1 MSVIAFS
8 YDKQLTK
15 IFIDLG
21 YELNKADKNWI
32 PPFRNELM
40 HELSETFEFNTIEGN
55 SHCNFIALRNNKPVG
70 RISAMINNQLKDEE
84 GRQIGTI
91 GFFECVDDRLV
102 AEELLNSAIRFL
114 NKEYGIKKIYGP
126 MNFDIWHGYR
136 FMIKGFEREL
146 FPGEPYN
153 KIYYND
159 MFVENGF
166 LPKYYW
172 DSTEINNKE
181 DLIEVTARG
190 KERHALL
197 CAKGYSFCDLNDKN
211 FEQQLGN
218 LYKIINSS
226 FSNFFAF
233 TEISLKEFSRMYSR
247 LRYSSKPG
255 FFSLIHDQEGI
266 LSGFTGVLI
275 DHSSAI
281 RSMNGDSGIISKVKF
296 LMKKQNSDR
305 AIYYVAGV
313 TPEQVQKRSGL
324 GRGGFY
330 YGINKAMEAGFERM
344 VIALMARDKVVHGL
358 LGKYANVHD
367 REYALYEL
375 QL

>member
-15 IFIDLG
+15 NFIDLG
-21 YELNKADKNWI
+21 YELNKADNNWI

-55 SHCNFIALRNNKPVG
+55 SHRNFIALRNGKPAG
-70 RISAMINNQLKDEE
+70 RISAMINKDLKDEE
-84 GRQIGTI
+84 GKQIGTI

-114 NKEYGIKKIYGP
+114 NNEHGIKKIYGP

-153 KIYYND
+153 KTYYND

-166 LPKYYW
+166 VPKYYW
-172 DSTEINNKE
+172 DSTEINKKE
-181 DLIEVTARG
+181 DLNEVTARG
-190 KERHALL
+190 KERHELL
-197 CAKGYSFCDLNDKN
+197 CAKGYLFCDFNDKN

-233 TEISLKEFSRMYSR
+233 TKISLKEFSRMYSR
-247 LRYSSKPG
+247 LRHSTKPG
-255 FFSLIHDQEGI
+255 FFSLIHDKEGT
-266 LSGFTGVLI
+266 LSGFTGVLV
-275 DHSSAI
+275 DHSFAI
-281 RSMNGDSGIISKVKF
+281 RAMNGHSGIISKAKF
-296 LMKKQNSDR
+296 LMKKKDADR

-313 TPEQVQKRSGL
+313 TPEQIYKRSGL
-324 GRGGFY
+324 GRAGFY
-330 YGINKAMEAGFERM
+330 YGINKALEAGFQRM

-367 REYALYEL
+367 REYVLYEL